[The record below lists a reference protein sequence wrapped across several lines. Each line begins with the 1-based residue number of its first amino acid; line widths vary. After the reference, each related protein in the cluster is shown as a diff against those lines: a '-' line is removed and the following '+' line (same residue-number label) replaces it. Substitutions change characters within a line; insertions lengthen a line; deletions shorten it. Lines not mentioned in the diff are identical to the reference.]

1 MVNGIDPDQLIG
13 FGFAGLVALILLRWL
28 LGTLTRKVDCI
39 KEAVIKI
46 LTILEERGE

>member
-1 MVNGIDPDQLIG
+1 MVNGLDIEQLMS

-39 KEAVIKI
+39 KDAVIKI
-46 LTILEERGE
+46 LTILEERGD

>member
-1 MVNGIDPDQLIG
+1 MVDGAELEKLMG

-28 LGTLTRKVDCI
+28 LGSFSRKLDCI

-46 LTILEERGE
+46 LTIMEDRGE